1 MPKEKSS
8 EVVALGMTGMNNLR
22 ETPGYFLDDTKRI
35 TPHTILN
42 ADVYDDGVLMRRK
55 GYRRV
60 IPLVEPHS
68 LWGGSAMFCVA
79 QGVLYL
85 IDGETPIPV
94 CNITGPRSSAME
106 YVELNQ
112 RVFMSNG
119 YWKGIYELG
128 LAEVRGWGLPLPS
141 YPEFEMTDGDLP
153 PGTYKLCYTRSYTRS
168 RSIGGNG
175 PIAEASWEGGTGSLK
190 LKNKP
195 ADCLVWITQPNGL
208 EFFLAPVAQDGTIGS
223 PHYNKPLP
231 TFGVEPPPAMR
242 GLSFGHGRMWGADGK
257 TVRYSE
263 EFRAEHYMPDNQFSF
278 SEEIIM
284 TAPVQEG
291 VFVNSLTTTWLLK
304 GKDPAKM
311 EVEKVGDGAIPGT
324 LTFTQVEGAGYEISK
339 KLSQLPSPVWA
350 TRKGFVVGTATGH
363 VVHLTE
369 SRLKINP
376 MTRGAALSRVVGGR
390 PQTLITL
397 HGSPVGK
404 QDETVSNDFTR
415 GRIFVPAP
423 VEITLY
429 GGVILDGEGEFA

>member
-1 MPKEKSS
+1 MPKEKSN
-8 EVVALGMTGMNNLR
+8 EIVALGMTGMNNLR

-35 TPHTILN
+35 TPQTVLN
-42 ADVYDDGVLMRRK
+42 ADVYDDGVVVKRK
-55 GYRRV
+55 GYRRA
-60 IPLVEPHS
+60 ISLTEPHS
-68 LWGGSAMFCVA
+68 LWCGSAMFCVSE
-79 QGVLYL
+79 GTLYL
-85 IDGETPIPV
+85 IEGETTIPICSV
-94 CNITGPRSSAME
+94 SGPKFARME

-112 RVFMSNG
+112 RIYMANG
-119 YWKGIYELG
+119 YWRGIYELG
-128 LAEVRGWGLPLPS
+128 LGSVREWGLSLPS
-141 YPEFEMTDGDLP
+141 YPEFEMTSGNLP
-153 PGTYKLCYTRSYTRS
+153 PGRYKVCYTRTNTTT

-175 PIAEASWEGGTGSLK
+175 PIAEAEWEGGTATLK

-195 ADCLVWITQPNGL
+195 ADCLTWITQPNGL
-208 EFFLAPVAQDGTIGS
+208 EFFLAPVAPDGTINH
-223 PHYNKPLP
+223 PHFNKPLP
-231 TFGVEPPPAMR
+231 TFGVEPPPNLR
-242 GLSFGHGRMWGADGK
+242 GLSFAHGRMWGADGK
-257 TVRYSE
+257 VLRYSE
-263 EFRAEHYMPDNQFSF
+263 EFRAEHFMPDNRFPF
-278 SEEIIM
+278 SEEIVM
-284 TAPVQEG
+284 TVPIQEG
-291 VFVNSLTTTWLLK
+291 MFVNSLASTWLLH

-376 MTRGAALSRVVGGR
+376 MTKGAALSRVVEGR

-404 QDETVSNDFTR
+404 QDEAISDDFTR

-429 GGVILDGEGEFA
+429 GGVIIDGEGEFA